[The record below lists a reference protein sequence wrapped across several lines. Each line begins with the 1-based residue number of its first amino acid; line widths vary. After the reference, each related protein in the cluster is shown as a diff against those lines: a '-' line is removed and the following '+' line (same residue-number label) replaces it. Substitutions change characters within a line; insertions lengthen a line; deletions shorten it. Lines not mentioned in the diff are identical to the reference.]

1 MIISLSTF
9 DKQIR
14 DNFLKSK
21 ISLQKL
27 GYPYFETNA
36 IVGIH
41 YGLVKNTIL
50 KSIKP
55 NSILI
60 GVPSSTTLNAMTAH
74 FGSFLQRDVQNSS
87 YIDSNAI
94 FLSDC
99 LSPAKHKLSFSSRVK
114 DPIFFTPNS
123 QSAIDTLKDICS
135 NKTTYIVEDW
145 FSTGESAINF
155 KRELE
160 KNGIKVENV
169 AALVVNTKY
178 LSKPHDLKLIHQTI
192 KQKGSINDKELSLAL
207 LANFEGYSKYKLS
220 RFVFEFSNE
229 SKQKDLINSLFEMK
243 DKYLERNLIS
253 SNKLEKLHEDFKKD
267 ISNNLT
273 I

>member
-41 YGLVKNTIL
+41 YGLVKNTFL

-74 FGSFLQRDVQNSS
+74 FGSFLQRDVPNSS
-87 YIDSNAI
+87 YIDSNA
-94 FLSDC
+94 FFVSDC
-99 LSPAKHKLSFSSRVK
+99 LTPAKHKLSFSSRVK
-114 DPIFFTPNS
+114 DPIFYSPNS
-123 QSAIDTLKDICS
+123 QSAIDMLKDICS
-135 NKTTYIVEDW
+135 NKTTRNSFNPRSGKNIIYYSRW
-145 FSTGESAINF
+145 SC
-155 KRELE
+155 KR
-160 KNGIKVENV
+160 I
-169 AALVVNTKY
+169 
-178 LSKPHDLKLIHQTI
+178 PI
-192 KQKGSINDKELSLAL
+192 
-207 LANFEGYSKYKLS
+207 
-220 RFVFEFSNE
+220 
-229 SKQKDLINSLFEMK
+229 
-243 DKYLERNLIS
+243 
-253 SNKLEKLHEDFKKD
+253 
-267 ISNNLT
+267 
-273 I
+273 